1 MHTTNYAH
9 DILSY
14 ITYYIYIHTHIYI
27 YICLYLCVCIH
38 IHILHRYN
46 THTHT
51 HTHGFTHNMTVF
63 DMTYMTYMY
72 IHMTMYDMAV
82 CHIHYPCICID
93 RRIKDMTT
101 PPSSVPAGCGVPIQS

>member
-1 MHTTNYAH
+1 MNSSIFIWDVNT
-9 DILSY
+9 Y
-14 ITYYIYIHTHIYI
+14 INKNLCIYVYIYI
-27 YICLYLCVCIH
+27 YIYIYTYYIDITH
-38 IHILHRYN
+38 